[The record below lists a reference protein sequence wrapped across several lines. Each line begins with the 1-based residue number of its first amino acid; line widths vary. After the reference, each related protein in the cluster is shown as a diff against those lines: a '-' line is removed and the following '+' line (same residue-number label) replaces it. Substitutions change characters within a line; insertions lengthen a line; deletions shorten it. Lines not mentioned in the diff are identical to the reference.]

1 MAATRDIKTFH
12 ESQVCDVC
20 GRTLL
25 RGERAETWLAGGT
38 RHKVCD
44 LCTARALHE
53 GWIREDSRLEL
64 GNRAPVG
71 DRRSS
76 LLGRL
81 RARRPAGGTA
91 EDPAESAPS
100 AQEEAPAAVAPPPP
114 PPPPA
119 AAPEPAPPREPR
131 HVHAVPT
138 RADQRIAAALE
149 AFSQTEHTRTVAGVA
164 RSLGA
169 PTVAARPVE
178 GSARVSVVASWELCW
193 YRFTIDLSDDPPAV
207 DKDGQGYEL
216 DELDESE
223 RLGNASADVH
233 GTLSPSPGLLR
244 TGDSGP

>member
-38 RHKVCD
+38 RHAVCD

-53 GWIREDSRLEL
+53 GWIREDTRLEL
-64 GNRAPVG
+64 GARAPLG
-71 DRRSS
+71 ERRSS

-81 RARRPAGGTA
+81 RTRRPPRGAGDEPGSAAA
-91 EDPAESAPS
+91 EDGGSAAS
-100 AQEEAPAAVAPPPP
+100 ASAPPPP
-114 PPPPA
+114 PPPP
-119 AAPEPAPPREPR
+119 PPAPDPAGPREPR

-169 PTVAARPVE
+169 PVVAARPVE
-178 GSARVSVVASWELCW
+178 GTARVSIVASWELCW
-193 YRFTIDLSDDPPAV
+193 YRYTIDLSDDPPAV
-207 DKDGQGYEL
+207 SKEGQGYEL
-216 DELDESE
+216 DELDEGE
-223 RLGNASADVH
+223 RTGNAEADAH
-233 GTLSPSPGLLR
+233 GAL
-244 TGDSGP
+244 GPIGSLTP

>member
-1 MAATRDIKTFH
+1 MAATREIKTFH
-12 ESQVCDVC
+12 ESHVCDIC

-38 RHKVCD
+38 RHEVCD
-44 LCTARALHE
+44 LCAARALQE

-81 RARRPAGGTA
+81 RSRRPVRPEG
-91 EDPAESAPS
+91 EESTGSVPGAH
-100 AQEEAPAAVAPPPP
+100 EEAPAVAAPPPPPPP

-119 AAPEPAPPREPR
+119 APALPREPR

-178 GSARVSVVASWELCW
+178 GTARVSVVASWELCW
-193 YRFTIDLSDDPPAV
+193 YRYTIDLSDDPPAV
-207 DKDGQGYEL
+207 DQDGQGYEL
-216 DELDESE
+216 DELDEAE
-223 RLGNASADVH
+223 RLGNASADVD
-233 GTLSPSPGLLR
+233 GMLSPSPGL
-244 TGDSGP
+244 